1 MKKRNVLAMAG
12 VTLLAAGVLAACSS
26 SKSGSSNTN
35 TNFTYVYQTDPE
47 TLDYTLSNKTSTHD
61 ITSNV
66 IDGLLE
72 NDQYGNLVP
81 SLAEDWSVS
90 KDGLT
95 YTYKLRKGVK
105 WYTSDGEE
113 YADVTA
119 KDFVTGLKHAVDKK
133 SETLY
138 MVENSI
144 KGLDAYIK
152 GETKDFSTVGIK
164 AVDDHTLQFTLEH
177 PESFW
182 NSKLT
187 MGVLFPVNEE
197 FLKSKGDK
205 FGQATDPSSIL
216 YNGPFLLK
224 SVTSKSSIEF
234 AKNPNYWDKD
244 NVHVDNVKLA
254 FYDGQDQESL
264 IRGFKDG
271 SYSKARVY
279 PRSSNYASVEKEY
292 KDNIIFSPQG
302 SSSFVVFTNIDR
314 QSYNHTSKSTDAQKS
329 STKKAILNKDFRQ
342 ALNFAYDRKAY
353 SDQVNGEEGAL
364 KSVRNLYVPPT
375 FVQVGDK
382 NFGDVVKEDVVKY
395 GDEWKDV
402 DFSDATNGLYNPEK
416 AKAEFAKAKASL
428 QAEGVEFPIHLDI
441 PAIQTNTLGV
451 KRVQSMKQSIEKS
464 LGTDNVVVDIQMLS
478 QEDVQNITYYAPN
491 AAALDWDITDQLG
504 WTPDFQDPSSYLEI
518 LHPETGDN
526 TKSFLG
532 FEAGSGNAAA
542 KQIGMDEFGKL
553 LDEAAAEKTDTTK
566 RYEKYAAAQAWL
578 TDSSI
583 LLPSGS
589 NGGGAGVT
597 KVVPFT
603 TPFGWTG
610 NKSDGSVLYKYIK
623 LQDKP
628 VTKKEYQE
636 AEKKWIKEKEES
648 NKKAQEELEKHIK

>member
-1 MKKRNVLAMAG
+1 M
-12 VTLLAAGVLAACSS
+12 
-26 SKSGSSNTN
+26 
-35 TNFTYVYQTDPE
+35 
-47 TLDYTLSNKTSTHD
+47 
-61 ITSNV
+61 
-66 IDGLLE
+66 
-72 NDQYGNLVP
+72 
-81 SLAEDWSVS
+81 
-90 KDGLT
+90 
-95 YTYKLRKGVK
+95 
-105 WYTSDGEE
+105 
-113 YADVTA
+113 
-119 KDFVTGLKHAVDKK
+119 
-133 SETLY
+133 
-138 MVENSI
+138 
-144 KGLDAYIK
+144 
-152 GETKDFSTVGIK
+152 
-164 AVDDHTLQFTLEH
+164 
-177 PESFW
+177 
-182 NSKLT
+182 
-187 MGVLFPVNEE
+187 
-197 FLKSKGDK
+197 
-205 FGQATDPSSIL
+205 
-216 YNGPFLLK
+216 
-224 SVTSKSSIEF
+224 
-234 AKNPNYWDKD
+234 
-244 NVHVDNVKLA
+244 
-254 FYDGQDQESL
+254 
-264 IRGFKDG
+264 
-271 SYSKARVY
+271 
-279 PRSSNYASVEKEY
+279 
-292 KDNIIFSPQG
+292 
-302 SSSFVVFTNIDR
+302 
-314 QSYNHTSKSTDAQKS
+314 
-329 STKKAILNKDFRQ
+329 
-342 ALNFAYDRKAY
+342 
-353 SDQVNGEEGAL
+353 NGEEGAL

-416 AKAEFAKAKASL
+416 AKAEFAKAKEAL

-636 AEKKWIKEKEES
+636 AEKKWVKEKEES

>member
-1 MKKRNVLAMAG
+1 M
-12 VTLLAAGVLAACSS
+12 
-26 SKSGSSNTN
+26 
-35 TNFTYVYQTDPE
+35 
-47 TLDYTLSNKTSTHD
+47 
-61 ITSNV
+61 
-66 IDGLLE
+66 
-72 NDQYGNLVP
+72 
-81 SLAEDWSVS
+81 
-90 KDGLT
+90 
-95 YTYKLRKGVK
+95 
-105 WYTSDGEE
+105 
-113 YADVTA
+113 
-119 KDFVTGLKHAVDKK
+119 
-133 SETLY
+133 
-138 MVENSI
+138 
-144 KGLDAYIK
+144 
-152 GETKDFSTVGIK
+152 GI
-164 AVDDHTLQFTLEH
+164 
-177 PESFW
+177 
-182 NSKLT
+182 
-187 MGVLFPVNEE
+187 LFPVNEE
-197 FLKSKGDK
+197 FLNSKGDK
-205 FGQATDPSSIL
+205 FGQATDPTSLL

-224 SVTSKSSIEF
+224 GLTSKSSIEY
-234 AKNPNYWDKD
+234 AKNTNYWDKD

-254 FYDGQDQESL
+254 FFDGQDQESL

-279 PRSSNYASVEKEY
+279 PRSSNYASVEKDY

-314 QSYNHTSKSTDAQKS
+314 QSYNHTSKTTDAQKS

-364 KSVRNLYVPPT
+364 KSVRNLYIPPT

-382 NFGDVVKEDVVKY
+382 TFGDVVKEDVVKY

-416 AKAEFAKAKASL
+416 AKAEFAKAKAAL

-451 KRVQSMKQSIEKS
+451 KRVQSMKQTIEKS

-532 FEAGSGNAAA
+532 FEAGSGNQAA

-553 LDEAAAEKTDTTK
+553 LDEAAAEKTDVNK

-583 LLPSGS
+583 LLPSSS

-603 TPFGWTG
+603 SPFGWTG

-628 VTKKEYQE
+628 VTKKEYEE
-636 AEKKWIKEKEES
+636 AQKKWAKEKEES
-648 NKKAQEELEKHIK
+648 NKKAQEELAKHVK